1 MAVFI
6 SVTTDPFEEVFAEA
20 QQRQPQI
27 NVRRPLRG
35 LQIKKDTYA
44 VLRVLTATGVE
55 IPLFDSSSPD
65 DEDGIGQGT
74 QYSNFI
80 VQQVQETRMEKQQ
93 IVETFGEDYIFFFGE
108 RPRFLDIR
116 GILVNTTDFNW
127 KSEFWTNYEN
137 YLRGTRLVE
146 QNARVYLY
154 FDDVVV
160 EGYIVTAS
168 TTQQAM
174 MPYHLPFNFQF
185 FVCNYA
191 ILSTVGSVFYQQDQE
206 AALANQEGLVAPD
219 EESQKKLA
227 DKAARQGS
235 SGGLSSF
242 LASTSQFLQDASF
255 SIQNT
260 LENIRNTFYARQL
273 VIPEGIGNQLVVPP
287 IENKAS
293 FQSADVNVPIYYQ
306 GDEYVERSPDRP
318 QYDEAERK
326 RVEEELKLRDPEALE
341 KKARQEL
348 QKLGI
353 DVSRRESDYLLL
365 GRAAF
370 AGAQTFGSFGV
381 RQADGELDLL

>member
-1 MAVFI
+1 MSVFI
-6 SVTTDPFEEVFAEA
+6 SVSTDPFEEVFAEA

-108 RPRFLDIR
+108 RPRFLNIQ
-116 GILVNTTDFNW
+116 GILVNTADFNW
-127 KSEFWTNYEN
+127 KSEFWANYES

-174 MPYHLPFNFQF
+174 QPYHLPFNFQF

-260 LENIRNTFYARQL
+260 LENIQNTFYARQL

-293 FQSADVNVPIYYQ
+293 FQPADINVPIYYQ

-326 RVEEELKLRDPEALE
+326 RVQEELKLRDPEALE

-370 AGAQTFGSFGV
+370 AGVQTFGSFGV
-381 RQADGELDLL
+381 RQADGVLNLL